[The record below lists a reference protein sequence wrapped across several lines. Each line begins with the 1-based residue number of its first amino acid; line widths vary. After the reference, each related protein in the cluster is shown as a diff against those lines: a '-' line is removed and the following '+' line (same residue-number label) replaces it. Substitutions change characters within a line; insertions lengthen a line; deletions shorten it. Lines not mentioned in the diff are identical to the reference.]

1 MGEAAGT
8 EGRSR
13 ASSCHTPA
21 IGARRV
27 TETENVRTEQVIP
40 VLEERAVIA
49 TRPVE
54 TDRLV
59 VRTRVETREET
70 VERLLRSDEVV
81 VERVPVGRVV
91 ETAPEVRE
99 QDGVLIVPVIEEEL
113 VLRTRLV
120 LKEEVHIRRTEGTRP
135 VRRDVQL
142 RREVVSTEHLPPGAA
157 PTTEDEGNVND

>member
-1 MGEAAGT
+1 VAETDSAGT
-8 EGRSR
+8 EK
-13 ASSCHTPA
+13 
-21 IGARRV
+21 
-27 TETENVRTEQVIP
+27 VIP
-40 VLEERAVIA
+40 VLEERATIG

-59 VRTRVETREET
+59 LRTRVETRDEV

-81 VERVPVGRVV
+81 VERVPIGRVV

-113 VLRTRLV
+113 VLQTRLV
-120 LKEEVHIRRTEGTRP
+120 LKEEVRIRRTEGTRP

-142 RREVVSTEHLPPGAA
+142 RREVVSTEHLPPDRS
-157 PTTEDEGNVND
+157 PTKEDVSNGNDE

>member
-1 MGEAAGT
+1 MAETDNT
-8 EGRSR
+8 E
-13 ASSCHTPA
+13 P
-21 IGARRV
+21 
-27 TETENVRTEQVIP
+27 ETVIP
-40 VLEERAVIA
+40 VLEERAVIG

-54 TDRLV
+54 TDRV
-59 VRTRVETREET
+59 AVRKRVETRHET

-81 VERVPVGRVV
+81 IERVPIGRVV

-120 LKEEVHIRRTEGTRP
+120 LKEEVHIRRIEGTRP

-142 RREVVSTEHLPPGAA
+142 RREVVSTEHLPPGAS
-157 PTTEDEGNVND
+157 PTTEDNDGNDE